1 MKIKKLDFRVNLGVD
16 KEFEKAID
24 AARLSS
30 RMTKTGYIRHALLTD
45 LINKGFMPAKSMKVT
60 T

>member
-16 KEFEKAID
+16 QEFEKALD

-30 RMTKTGYIRHALLTD
+30 RMTKTGYIRYTLLKD
-45 LINKGFMPAKSMKVT
+45 LIDKGFMPAKSMKVSA
-60 T
+60 